1 MLVKKHLCRIKVIS
15 FFKAGCHP
23 TAAQTYT
30 SNLGWQ
36 CCFVPVSS
44 QLWWCGQIWLWIFQV
59 DFWWAS
65 RSYLGGL
72 LLFDFTWT
80 LWSGFII
87 VASFNKDR
95 RSILFIS
102 VSQLLNGLPVL
113 LDQVTYL
120 NISPLGAMNDWS
132 IHLILLTGSSKLS
145 RALKYNWGWWLFSR
159 SDNVELNL
167 TSEVWDVLMQLLF
180 WFTFTTFIV

>member
-1 MLVKKHLCRIKVIS
+1 MIS
-15 FFKAGCHP
+15 FFEAGCHS

-30 SNLGWQ
+30 SDLGWR

-44 QLWWCGQIWLWIFQV
+44 QLWWCGRTWLWIFQV
-59 DFWWAS
+59 DFGWAS
-65 RSYLGGL
+65 GSYLGGL

-102 VSQLLNGLPVL
+102 GSQLLNGLPVL
-113 LDQVTYL
+113 LDQVTDGSL
-120 NISPLGAMNDWS
+120 KMNPLGAVNDWS
-132 IHLILLTGSSKLS
+132 VNLIMLTGSSKQS
-145 RALKYNWGWWLFSR
+145 WA
-159 SDNVELNL
+159 ELW
-167 TSEVWDVLMQLLF
+167 S
-180 WFTFTTFIV
+180 TTEAGDCLAGQTT